1 MTARSARPAR
11 ERRSP
16 ATRNI
21 RLLIEYQGTRYAGW
35 QVQPS
40 SRTVAGEILA
50 AIQSELGETPRLF
63 GAGRTDHGVHAEG
76 QVANFHTASAL
87 PPATLADA
95 LNRLLPADIHILRAD
110 DAPASFHARHDAL
123 SRRYRYQL
131 ASRRSAFFKKLV
143 WWIRRPLDTAAMAA
157 AVSTLPG
164 RHDFRSF
171 ADRAEEVHEPR
182 VRVMHAAIG
191 RSGILTTFTIEAD
204 HFLPKMV
211 RRLVGVL
218 VQIGIG
224 ELPAEAMRRFLDSRV
239 DDPAPWTAP
248 PSGLFLERVSYP
260 PGADP
265 AGRGGRSSGAR
276 SVMSAS
282 E

>member
-1 MTARSARPAR
+1 MVGRRAIRAR
-11 ERRSP
+11 EVKKP
-16 ATRNI
+16 TRNI

-35 QVQPS
+35 QVQPHG
-40 SRTVAGEILA
+40 RTVAGEILA
-50 AIQSELGETPRLF
+50 AIRSELGERPRLY

-76 QVANFHTASAL
+76 QVANFHTVSTLA
-87 PPATLADA
+87 PATLAEA
-95 LNRLLPADIHILRAD
+95 LNRVLPADIHILRAEE
-110 DAPASFHARHDAL
+110 APASFHARHDAL

-143 WWIRRPLDTAAMAA
+143 WWIRRPLDTTAMIA

-171 ADRAEEVHEPR
+171 ADRAEEVGEPR
-182 VRVMHAAIG
+182 VRVLHAAIG

-211 RRLVGVL
+211 RRVVGVL

-224 ELPAEAMRRFLDSRV
+224 ALPVEAMRRFLENRV
-239 DDPAPWTAP
+239 DDPAAWTAP

-260 PGADP
+260 PGTDP
-265 AGRGGRSSGAR
+265 AGRGGRSSGASSAR
-276 SVMSAS
+276 SAS